1 MVLAD
6 EGWTLLENDHNVSS
20 YFSKGNHGYDN
31 KLKSMNAIF
40 FAKGPYFKK
49 NYNAPIINN
58 IDIYPLIAH
67 ILNIIPNDKI
77 DGKLENVINILEK

>member
-1 MVLAD
+1 
-6 EGWTLLENDHNVSS
+6 
-20 YFSKGNHGYDN
+20 
-31 KLKSMNAIF
+31 MNAIF

-67 ILNIIPNDKI
+67 ILNIIPNNKI
-77 DGKLENVINILEK
+77 DGKLENVQHILVK